1 MSTSSGSFQ
10 RYLALGLWVL
20 IGGLFLSLAVQWV
33 SYSSSDKQLAE
44 YVESMV
50 QRAAIERRQARDVR
64 TLVMS
69 KAKQLSIPIEDEQ
82 LRITG
87 QGDTLRTIIAWD
99 AELKIPLVD
108 HVLYRM
114 EFNHNFGYQP
124 PRPY

>member
-1 MSTSSGSFQ
+1 
-10 RYLALGLWVL
+10 
-20 IGGLFLSLAVQWV
+20 
-33 SYSSSDKQLAE
+33 
-44 YVESMV
+44 MV